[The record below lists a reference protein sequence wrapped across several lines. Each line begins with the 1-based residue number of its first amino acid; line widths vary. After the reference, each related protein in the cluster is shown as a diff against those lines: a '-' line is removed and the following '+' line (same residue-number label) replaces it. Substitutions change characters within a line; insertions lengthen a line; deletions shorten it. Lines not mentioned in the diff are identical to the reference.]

1 MTISAT
7 RTYVASS
14 LYRHLSATLAWFA
27 DALGFLS
34 RTAWPLVDLMIR
46 ISIGKLALISSVL
59 ISMDWPMAVS
69 MAAGS
74 YPIPVPTLQSMAL
87 LSSVYWLA
95 AVSLILGLATRF
107 GASVLL
113 ALAVASHIQ
122 AAALD
127 LNLFWI
133 ALLAM
138 YVVRGADTLSL
149 DRLLSKGLKS
159 SALPRAGSLLKLL
172 DASRPALT
180 SIYLLALRVAL
191 MLTLLLAGG
200 HMAPA
205 MLMATA
211 GITAWLPVTSAA
223 QLFGTSGIILALL
236 IGGGVATRATA
247 LFSIAMIGYRNMIV
261 GDMSLPFYWTMLLL
275 ILAAKGPGLF
285 SLDGLMLAGLRRWLP
300 QLSGKPAF
308 SLQGLPRVVIVG
320 AGFGGIACARAL
332 RHAPVSITLI
342 DRQNYHLFQPLLY
355 QVATAGLSPAD
366 IAIPIRTIFRDQF
379 NATVILAT
387 VTSVDT
393 KRRELL
399 ADALKLPYDHLVI
412 ATGATHSYFGQDAW
426 APFAPGLKRVDD
438 ATFVRRRVLEAFER
452 AEVAV
457 NEDDR
462 RRLLNFV
469 VVGGGP
475 TGVELAG
482 AIAELARVGLEK
494 DFRTFDPATS
504 KVILVERGPRLLA
517 SFPQSLSEV
526 ARRSLGEIGVE
537 VLLNSAVRV
546 VDADGVVIDD
556 TRIHSSTVLW
566 AAGVA
571 ASPAAKWL
579 NADADNAGRVKVRP
593 DLSVP
598 HLSDVYV
605 IGDTASA
612 NCWKGKP
619 VPGLAPAAKQGGAFV
634 AKVIR
639 SKLRGEPVSHKFS
652 YRHMG
657 SLATIGR
664 KSAVAD
670 FGFVRLHGVFAWWL
684 WGIVHV
690 LFLLGTRNRVAV
702 ALNWTWSYVTYRAST
717 RLITGSSPADLQGNR
732 ENARSARPTS
742 TKSPERSGHPGFHA
756 LVP

>member
-1 MTISAT
+1 MTIAT
-7 RTYVASS
+7 PRTYVASP
-14 LYRHLSATLAWFA
+14 LYGRLLATLAWFA
-27 DALGFLS
+27 DAIGLLS
-34 RTAWPLVDLMIR
+34 RTGWPLVDLAIR
-46 ISIGKLALISSVL
+46 IGIGKLVLVSSVL
-59 ISMDWPMAVS
+59 ISMDRSMAVS
-69 MAAGS
+69 MAVGS
-74 YPIPVPTLQSMAL
+74 YPVPVPSLESTAF

-95 AVSLILGLATRF
+95 GVSLILGLATRL

-113 ALAVASHIQ
+113 AFAVASHIQ
-122 AAALD
+122 VAALD

-138 YVVRGADTLSL
+138 YVVRGADKLSL
-149 DRLLSKGLKS
+149 DRLLSQGLKS
-159 SALPRAGSLLKLL
+159 GALPRVGSLITLL
-172 DASRPALT
+172 DATRPALT

-200 HMAPA
+200 HVTPA
-205 MLMATA
+205 MMTATA
-211 GITAWLPVTSAA
+211 GIPAWLPVTSAT
-223 QLFGTSGIILALL
+223 QLFGSSGIALALL
-236 IGGGVATRATA
+236 IGGGLATRVTA
-247 LFSIAMIGYRNMIV
+247 LFAVAMVGYHNMIA
-261 GDMSLPFYWTMLLL
+261 GDMSLLSYWTALLL
-275 ILAAKGPGLF
+275 ILAAGGPGPL
-285 SLDGLMLAGLRRWLP
+285 SLDGLMLAGLRRRLP

-308 SLQGLPRVVIVG
+308 SLEGLPRVVIVG

-355 QVATAGLSPAD
+355 QVATAALSPAD
-366 IAIPIRTIFRDQF
+366 IAIPIRAIFRDQF

-387 VTSVDT
+387 VTGVDT
-393 KRRELL
+393 NRREVL
-399 ADALKLPYDHLVI
+399 ADALNVPYDHLVI

-438 ATFVRRRVLEAFER
+438 ATFVRRRVLEAFEH

-457 NEDDR
+457 EEEAR

-482 AIAELARVGLEK
+482 AIAELARVGMEK
-494 DFRTFDPATS
+494 DFRSFDPATS
-504 KVILVERGPRLLA
+504 KIILVERGPRLLPA
-517 SFPQSLSEV
+517 FPHSLSEV
-526 ARRSLGEIGVE
+526 ARRSLGDIGVE
-537 VLLNSAVRV
+537 VLLNSAVRA
-546 VDADGVVIDD
+546 VDTDGVVIGD
-556 TRIHSSTVLW
+556 TRIHSKTVLW
-566 AAGVA
+566 VAGVA
-571 ASPAAKWL
+571 GSPAAKWL
-579 NADADNAGRVKVRP
+579 NVDADNAGRVKVQP

-598 HLSDVYV
+598 HLPDVYV

-612 NCWKGKP
+612 NCWKGRP

-639 SKLRGEPVSHKFS
+639 AKLRGEPVSHTFS
-652 YRHMG
+652 YRHLG

-684 WGIVHV
+684 WGVVHV

-702 ALNWTWSYVTYRAST
+702 ALNWTWSYATYRAST
-717 RLITGSSPADLQGNR
+717 RLITGSSSADLLRNR
-732 ENARSARPTS
+732 ENARSAQPTS
-742 TKSPERSGHPGFHA
+742 TDSLAPSGQPGFRA

>member
-1 MTISAT
+1 MTIGA
-7 RTYVASS
+7 RVRY
-14 LYRHLSATLAWFA
+14 FA
-27 DALGFLS
+27 DALQQRMSTALVWLGDAIAFLS
-34 RTAWPLVDLMIR
+34 RTAWPLVDLLIR
-46 ISIGKLALISSVL
+46 IWIGKSALVLSVL
-59 ISMDWPMAVS
+59 ISTDWTTVVR

-74 YPIPVPTLQSMAL
+74 YPIPDLSLGSTAL
-87 LSSVYWLA
+87 LSEVYWLA
-95 AVSLILGLATRF
+95 AILLILGLATRI
-107 GASVLL
+107 GAAVLL
-113 ALAVASHIQ
+113 ALTVASHVGVV
-122 AAALD
+122 ALD
-127 LNLFWI
+127 LNLFWM
-133 ALLAM
+133 ALLAY
-138 YVVRGADTLSL
+138 YVLLGADRLSL
-149 DRLLSKGLKS
+149 DRLLSQGLKNS
-159 SALPRAGSLLKLL
+159 PLPQAGTLLKLL

-211 GITAWLPVTSAA
+211 GIPAWLPVTSAA
-223 QLFGTSGIILALL
+223 QLFGTSGIALALL

-247 LFSIAMIGYRNMIV
+247 LLAVAMVGYRNMTA
-261 GDMSLPFYWTMLLL
+261 GDMSLPFYWTALLL
-275 ILAAKGPGLF
+275 ILAARGPGPF
-285 SLDGLMLAGLRRWLP
+285 SLDGLMLAALRRWLP
-300 QLSGKPAF
+300 QLSGQPAF
-308 SLQGLPRVVIVG
+308 SLKGLPRVVIIG

-332 RHAPVSITLI
+332 RHAPASITLI
-342 DRQNYHLFQPLLY
+342 DQQNYHLFQPLLY

-366 IAIPIRTIFRDQF
+366 IAIPIRAIFRDQF

-393 KRRELL
+393 KRREVL
-399 ADALKLPYDHLVI
+399 ADALKVPYDHLVI
-412 ATGATHSYFGQDAW
+412 ATGATHSYFGHDAW

-546 VDADGVVIDD
+546 VDAEGVVIDD
-556 TRIHSSTVLW
+556 TRIHSGTVLW

-612 NCWKGKP
+612 NCWKGEP

-634 AKVIR
+634 AKIIR
-639 SKLRGEPVSHKFS
+639 AKLRGELVSHKFS
-652 YRHMG
+652 YWHMG

-684 WGIVHV
+684 WGIAHV

-717 RLITGSSPADLQGNR
+717 RLITGSSPAD
-732 ENARSARPTS
+732 
-742 TKSPERSGHPGFHA
+742 
-756 LVP
+756 